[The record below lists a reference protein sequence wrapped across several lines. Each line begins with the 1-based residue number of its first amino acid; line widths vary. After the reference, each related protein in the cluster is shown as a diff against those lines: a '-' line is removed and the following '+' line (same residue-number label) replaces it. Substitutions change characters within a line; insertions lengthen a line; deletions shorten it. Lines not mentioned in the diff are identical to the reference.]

1 MLEVLIGIGL
11 SIITQIA
18 KKSKT
23 SARIIIL
30 ILSVIAG
37 GVYYFFK
44 QKYPE
49 LLEEVW
55 TYTLGVYGVS
65 QIVYNYVFAIFE
77 EAQEPV
83 KDKENEDAKHTR
95 EQSELLDTKKEEWK

>member
-55 TYTLGVYGVS
+55 TYTLGVYGIS
-65 QIVYNYVFAIFE
+65 QIVYNYIFALFE
-77 EAQEPV
+77 EKDEQE
-83 KDKENEDAKHTR
+83 
-95 EQSELLDTKKEEWK
+95 KKEDLDPNKEE

>member
-55 TYTLGVYGVS
+55 TYTLGVYGIS
-65 QIVYNYVFAIFE
+65 QIVYNYIFALFE
-77 EAQEPV
+77 EKDEQE
-83 KDKENEDAKHTR
+83 KKED
-95 EQSELLDTKKEEWK
+95 LDTNKEE